1 MGSQNLHAQEIGSH
15 WDKRYHSGLWYDTNL
30 VIFRFRWIKPDIRR
44 MGKGQGNHFPA
55 MAGITAQAGGQT
67 QLVSTHQDA
76 NEQESALCTVK
87 GVNRLALNHGHIF

>member
-1 MGSQNLHAQEIGSH
+1 
-15 WDKRYHSGLWYDTNL
+15 
-30 VIFRFRWIKPDIRR
+30 